1 MVQLDLRALF
11 AKLSKSA
18 YTVDSTPIFN
28 RLDSTPHQPRGRWFK
43 PLLPLPSV
51 GCNFPFSGTTGSRV
65 MQTLPMFLKEIK

>member
-1 MVQLDLRALF
+1 MVQLDLRVLL
-11 AKLSKSA
+11 AKLSKSV
-18 YTVDSTPIFN
+18 YPVDNTPIFD
-28 RLDSTPHQPRGRWFK
+28 RLDSTPQPRGRWFK